1 MALTFG
7 QMTSQ
12 ILSETYRDASFST
25 QVQNAIVSAIKEL
38 EIEELFIN
46 SKFALIPVLPRTN
59 VVPLPADFISVL
71 QLNLLIGTGTSP
83 DGSPP
88 SPPPPPP
95 LQPGT
100 YSVINASSGFSECT
114 FYDLQ
119 TYRYQFWENG
129 TPGRWALFGNDLYLH
144 PWADNYYWIDM
155 WYYYRDNYPVY
166 PQDTSIWLDDF
177 TQDVTRYKARGIFYR
192 DSLQSPE
199 LAASEFEKAGV
210 ALSQLRLRNSQR
222 STINNLSM

>member
-7 QMTSQ
+7 QMTTQ
-12 ILSETYRDASFST
+12 ILAETYRDASFST

-38 EIEELFIN
+38 EIEQLFIN
-46 SKFALIPVLPRTN
+46 TELVYITVPAYVDH
-59 VVPLPADFISVL
+59 VPLPTDFISVL
-71 QLNLLIGTGTSP
+71 QLSLLIGP
-83 DGSPP
+83 V
-88 SPPPPPP
+88 PP
-95 LQPGT
+95 LPTPPVFPQDYNSFT
-100 YSVINASSGFSECT
+100 IVTASSGFEERS
-114 FYDLQ
+114 FYDLKNFRRFGSDQ
-119 TYRYQFWENG
+119 G
-129 TPGRWALFGNDLYLH
+129 IPGVWAIFGDKLYLH
-144 PWADNYYWIDM
+144 PWTNTGNYILEMY
-155 WYYYRDNYPVY
+155 YYYRDAYPVNEN
-166 PQDTSIWLDDF
+166 DTSIWMGDF